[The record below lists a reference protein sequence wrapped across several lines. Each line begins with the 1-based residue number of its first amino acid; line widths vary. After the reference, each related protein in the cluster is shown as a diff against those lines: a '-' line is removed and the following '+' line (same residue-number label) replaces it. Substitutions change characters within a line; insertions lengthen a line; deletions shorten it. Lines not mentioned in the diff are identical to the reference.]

1 MTHSDPQQFL
11 EHFFGN
17 GNAIQWSQYAAS
29 SPTDAIRVSLEPWIV
44 RFQQQQSP
52 YCLPRVDAT
61 SQQTS
66 WYVLCTDSRQ
76 ARSVRETLQSFIGPT
91 YANFNG
97 ELATLSPSDP
107 IEKLCQQAF
116 GQLVFRLPV
125 LESKDRTKVN
135 SLLSTMMEFRDRDS
149 SRSLAAVKPIGRL
162 LRDLEM
168 AIIAGNEDSAF
179 QTYTEIRSRG
189 RLSATN
195 LAFLQVHIFAA
206 FNHWAEILLMPN
218 LSDLLQV
225 RRPKRIS
232 EHLAAAVYC
241 QSLLKHEQAN
251 EPLAALDA
259 FRNQGGRYQTLVRST
274 DGFQSA
280 AAIKFAMVAAVAA
293 DPPNRPLAERLLSEK
308 MVDSDLHWC
317 ESLLSQLAVSQPT
330 AVVAEAVG
338 TFDLAETRYTEGNFD
353 EAFALYLVQSPSHR
367 SVCRVLELAVEI
379 DNTNAALKAIE
390 FLESADDD
398 IRGKVL
404 ARRVCNGQIE
414 TLSSLLGQS
423 ATGEPKPISTLTE
436 WFQCVDA
443 ANNTANLVQVLDY
456 GISDWPVAP
465 ESSASDIAEHL
476 RQSRTGTAAET
487 MRNSVPLFIR
497 TFLPEGEAKRDNKPI
512 YNALIELL
520 IYDESIGGDDLTA
533 VEQLVEAVLTT
544 APSHDSNNN
553 DFLFAADITK
563 HLWETIA
570 APRHLDWALSMLD
583 LLIDTGTQQ
592 HANLAPI
599 LVAITESIR
608 PWARRVTVDQ
618 WLLFDLLASDLGL
631 SELLEG
637 IRPESEPDTLTDTT
651 SYRDALKGKSIAVY
665 SLTERIARRFGQL
678 AEQAFDD
685 IKIHYIHDKSL
696 TDRMKSL
703 AQSADIVIINT
714 WDAKHAATNGIKA
727 NRRNDRNTLEPNG
740 KSAGSLFRAL
750 KTAEQSPMD
759 TRSKSR

>member
-11 EHFFGN
+11 ERFFGD

-29 SPTDAIRVSLEPWIV
+29 LPTDAIRVSLEPWIV
-44 RFQQQQSP
+44 RFQKQQSP
-52 YCLPRVDAT
+52 YCLPRVDTT

-66 WYVLCTDSRQ
+66 WYVLCMDSRQ
-76 ARSVRETLQSFIGPT
+76 SRSVRETLQSFIGPT

-107 IEKLCQQAF
+107 IEQLCQQSF

-125 LESKDRTKVN
+125 LESKDRPKVN

-168 AIIAGNEDSAF
+168 AIIARNEDSAY
-179 QTYTEIRSRG
+179 QIYTEIRSRG

-218 LSDLLQV
+218 LNDLLQV

-232 EHLAAAVYC
+232 EQLAAAVYC
-241 QSLLKHEQAN
+241 QSLLKHEEAN
-251 EPLAALDA
+251 EPSAAIDV

-308 MVDSDLHWC
+308 VVDSDRPWC

-330 AVVAEAVG
+330 TVVAEAVSS
-338 TFDLAETRYTEGNFD
+338 FDLAETRYNEGNFD
-353 EAFALYLVQSPSHR
+353 EAFALYLAQSPSHR
-367 SVCRVLELAVEI
+367 SVSRVLELAIEI

-404 ARRVCNGQIE
+404 GRRVCNGQIE
-414 TLSSLLGQS
+414 ALTSLLGQS
-423 ATGEPKPISTLTE
+423 ATGDPKPISSLAE
-436 WFQCVDA
+436 WFQCLDA
-443 ANNTANLVQVLDY
+443 ANNTANLIQVLDY
-456 GISDWPVAP
+456 GIGDWSTAP
-465 ESSASDIAEHL
+465 DSSASQFAGLL
-476 RQSRTGTAAET
+476 RQSRTGTAAEAI
-487 MRNSVPLFIR
+487 RNAVPLFIR
-497 TFLPEGEAKRDNKPI
+497 TFLPEREAKRDNKPI

-520 IYDESIGGDDLTA
+520 IYDESIGGDDLAA
-533 VEQLVEAVLTT
+533 VEQLVEAILTT
-544 APSHDSNNN
+544 APSHDSGNN
-553 DFLFAADITK
+553 DFNFAADITK
-563 HLWETIA
+563 HLWETVA

-608 PWARRVTVDQ
+608 PWARRVTADQ
-618 WLLFDLLASDLGL
+618 WSLFGLLASDLGL

-637 IRPESEPDTLTDTT
+637 IRPGYEPDSPADTT

-678 AEQAFDD
+678 AEQAFHG

-703 AQSADIVIINT
+703 AQSADIFIINT
-714 WDAKHAATNGIKA
+714 WDAKHAATIGIKD
-727 NRRNDRNTLEPNG
+727 NRPPTQVTVEPDG
-740 KSAGSLFRAL
+740 KSPSRLMEALIACAVSGS
-750 KTAEQSPMD
+750 
-759 TRSKSR
+759 

>member
-1 MTHSDPQQFL
+1 MTQSDTQQFL
-11 EHFFGN
+11 ECFFGE

-29 SPTDAIRVSLEPWIV
+29 LPTDAIRVSLEPWIV

-52 YCLPRVDAT
+52 YCLPRVDST

-76 ARSVRETLQSFIGPT
+76 TRSVRESLQSFIGPT

-97 ELATLSPSDP
+97 ELAMLSPSDP
-107 IEKLCQQAF
+107 IEQLCQQSF

-125 LESKDRTKVN
+125 LESKDRSKVN
-135 SLLSTMMEFRDRDS
+135 SLLNTMIEFRDRDS

-168 AIIAGNEDSAF
+168 AIIAGNEDSAC
-179 QTYTEIRSRG
+179 QIYTEIRSRG

-232 EHLAAAVYC
+232 EQLAAAAYC
-241 QSLLKHEQAN
+241 QILLKHEVTN
-251 EPLAALDA
+251 EPSAAIIA
-259 FRNQGGRYQTLVRST
+259 FRNQCGRYQVLVRST

-293 DPPNRPLAERLLSEK
+293 DPPNRPLAEQLLSEK
-308 MVDSDLHWC
+308 VADSDRPWC
-317 ESLLSQLAVSQPT
+317 ESLLSQWEVSQPT
-330 AVVAEAVG
+330 DVVAEAVG
-338 TFDLAETRYTEGNFD
+338 TFDLAETRYSEGNFD
-353 EAFALYLVQSPSHR
+353 EAFSLYLSQLPSLR

-379 DNTNAALKAIE
+379 DSTNAALNAIE

-398 IRGKVL
+398 VRGKVL
-404 ARRVCNGQIE
+404 GRKVCNGQFE
-414 TLSSLLGQS
+414 TLTSLLGQS
-423 ATGEPKPISTLTE
+423 ATGDPKPISSLAE
-436 WFQCVDA
+436 WFQCLDDGA
-443 ANNTANLVQVLDY
+443 ITANLIQVLDY
-456 GISDWPVAP
+456 GIGDWSITPDFR
-465 ESSASDIAEHL
+465 ASQIAELL
-476 RQSRTGTAAET
+476 RQSRTGTADET
-487 MRNSVPLFIR
+487 IRNSVPLFIR

-520 IYDESIGGDDLTA
+520 IYNESNGSDDLSA
-533 VEQLVEAVLTT
+533 VEQLVEAVLTS
-544 APSHDSNNN
+544 APSHDSSNN
-553 DFLFAADITK
+553 DFTFAADITK
-563 HLWETIA
+563 HLWETVA
-570 APRHLDWALSMLD
+570 SPRHLDWALSMLD
-583 LLIDTGTQQ
+583 LLIYTGTQQ

-599 LVAITESIR
+599 LVAINESVR
-608 PWARRVTVDQ
+608 PWARRVTADQ
-618 WLLFDLLASDLGL
+618 WSLFGLLASDLGL

-637 IRPESEPDTLTDTT
+637 LRPESELDSPADAT

-678 AEQAFDD
+678 AEQAFEG
-685 IKIHYIHDKSL
+685 IKIHYIHDKAL
-696 TDRMKSL
+696 TDRMKGL
-703 AQSADIVIINT
+703 AQTADIFIINT
-714 WDAKHAATNGIKA
+714 WDGKHAATNGIKA
-727 NRRNDRNTLEPNG
+727 NRQAGLRTLEPLG
-740 KSAGSLFRAL
+740 KSATALMRCLFNSICEDAAA
-750 KTAEQSPMD
+750 T
-759 TRSKSR
+759 

>member
-29 SPTDAIRVSLEPWIV
+29 LPTDAIRVSLEPWIV

-52 YCLPRVDAT
+52 YCLPRVDTT

-107 IEKLCQQAF
+107 IEQLCQQSF
-116 GQLVFRLPV
+116 GQLVFRLTV
-125 LESKDRTKVN
+125 LESKDRPKVN
-135 SLLSTMMEFRDRDS
+135 SLLSTMIEFRDRDS
-149 SRSLAAVKPIGRL
+149 SRSFAAVKPIGRL

-168 AIIAGNEDSAF
+168 AIIAGNEDSACQIF
-179 QTYTEIRSRG
+179 AEIRSRG

-195 LAFLQVHIFAA
+195 LAFLQVHVFAA

-218 LSDLLQV
+218 LSDILQV

-232 EHLAAAVYC
+232 EHVATAVYC
-241 QSLLKHEQAN
+241 ESFLKHEATN
-251 EPLAALDA
+251 EPAAAIDG
-259 FRNQGGRYQTLVRST
+259 FRLHGGQYQTLVRST
-274 DGFQSA
+274 DGFRSA
-280 AAIKFAMVAAVAA
+280 AAIKFAMLAAVAA

-308 MVDSDLHWC
+308 VVDSDRPWC
-317 ESLLSQLAVSQPT
+317 ESLLSQLEQQQPT
-330 AVVAEAVG
+330 STVAEAAG

-353 EAFALYLVQSPSHR
+353 EAFRLYLAQSPSHR

-379 DNTNAALKAIE
+379 DSTNAALKAID
-390 FLESADDD
+390 FLESANDD

-404 ARRVCNGQIE
+404 GRRVCNGQIE
-414 TLSSLLGQS
+414 ALTSLLGQS
-423 ATGEPKPISTLTE
+423 ATGELKPISSLAE
-436 WFQCVDA
+436 WFKCLDA
-443 ANNTANLVQVLDY
+443 ANNTANHIQVLEY
-456 GISDWPVAP
+456 GIGDWSTAP
-465 ESSASDIAEHL
+465 DSIASQIAELL

-487 MRNSVPLFIR
+487 IRNSVPLFIR

-520 IYDESIGGDDLTA
+520 IYDESIGGDDLAA
-533 VEQLVEAVLTT
+533 VEQLVEAILTT
-544 APSHDSNNN
+544 APSHDSGNN
-553 DFLFAADITK
+553 DFTFAADITK
-563 HLWETIA
+563 HLWETVA

-599 LVAITESIR
+599 LVAITESVR
-608 PWARRVTVDQ
+608 PWARRVTADQ
-618 WLLFDLLASDLGL
+618 WSLFSLLANDLGL

-637 IRPESEPDTLTDTT
+637 IRPEPEPDSPAGTTL
-651 SYRDALKGKSIAVY
+651 YRNALKGKSIAVY

-678 AEQAFDD
+678 AEQAFDG

-703 AQSADIVIINT
+703 AQSADIFIINT
-714 WDAKHAATNGIKA
+714 WDAKHAATNGIKQS
-727 NRRNDRNTLEPNG
+727 RVEKLTIEPLG
-740 KSAGSLFRAL
+740 KSASSLL
-750 KTAEQSPMD
+750 
-759 TRSKSR
+759 RSLIDSLEAKS